1 MKKKHQI
8 PKASSPETRSVKERK
23 ADPRTPGFKKSF
35 RHDDPHRIDFC
46 YRAPTREAADALS
59 AQLKSDTEYVNCTDA
74 VQQRDGKY
82 WVEGKSQLTPLA
94 QELMDRWLHRMVGAG
109 DEHACE
115 FYGWGSLVTLK

>member
-1 MKKKHQI
+1 MKKKQQI
-8 PKASSPETRSVKERK
+8 QKRSSVRTRSVKEPT
-23 ADPRTPGFKKSF
+23 ANPRTRALQKSY
-35 RHDDPHRIDFC
+35 RCDDPHRIDFC
-46 YRAPTREAADALS
+46 YRAPTREAADALA

-82 WVEGKSQLTPLA
+82 WVEGNSQLKPLA